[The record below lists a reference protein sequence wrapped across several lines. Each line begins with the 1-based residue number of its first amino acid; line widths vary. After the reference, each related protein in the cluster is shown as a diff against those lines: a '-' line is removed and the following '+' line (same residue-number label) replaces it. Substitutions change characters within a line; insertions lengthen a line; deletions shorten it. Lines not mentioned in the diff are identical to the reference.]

1 MFLGLDDEETA
12 DRRGRK
18 LGSSCPA
25 SQGGG
30 CFVSNGSPGCEC
42 EECES
47 IVVALDP
54 FCCNVIWD
62 GICAGEATQYCLPV
76 GATCVDKKNGEYS
89 LVLPPYSSTFS
100 ATLTRGYFFQAPLSF
115 EISGLSVPNE
125 QNRAFQNVQVILM
138 DSPPVAFS
146 STTDVSLSTVFYESG
161 VQAGLN
167 ISTSISVPA
176 GKFVGIL
183 GATSS
188 VSSSTMHNSYGAGC
202 FGSNIGGIPVQL
214 NRLLTQQSI
223 ANAPTSSVSSGG
235 CYSIGRVELYYKV
248 GGRKSKSSKSAA
260 KSSSSGSSS
269 SEDVDNAVNV
279 GVGILQ
285 AASIEV
291 DVDVPMSFS
300 FPYLHHLAAAQ
311 LELENVE
318 VEMSMSYGVPPSDL
332 VV

>member
-1 MFLGLDDEETA
+1 MFL
-12 DRRGRK
+12 
-18 LGSSCPA
+18 
-25 SQGGG
+25 
-30 CFVSNGSPGCEC
+30 
-42 EECES
+42 
-47 IVVALDP
+47 
-54 FCCNVIWD
+54 
-62 GICAGEATQYCLPV
+62 CLQ
-76 GATCVDKKNGEYS
+76 S
-89 LVLPPYSSTFS
+89 
-100 ATLTRGYFFQAPLSF
+100 FF
-115 EISGLSVPNE
+115 
-125 QNRAFQNVQVILM
+125 
-138 DSPPVAFS
+138 
-146 STTDVSLSTVFYESG
+146 ESG

-188 VSSSTMHNSYGAGC
+188 VSSSTMYNSYGSGC

-223 ANAPTSSVSSGG
+223 ANAPTSLVSSEG
-235 CYSIGRVELYYKV
+235 CGSIGRVELYYKV
-248 GGRKSKSSKSAA
+248 GGRKSKSSKSGTA

-300 FPYLHHLAAAQ
+300 LPYLHHLAAAQ

>member
-1 MFLGLDDEETA
+1 MFLGLDDEEPA
-12 DRRGRK
+12 NHRGGRK

-76 GATCVDKKNGEYS
+76 GATCVDKKNGEHS

-146 STTDVSLSTVFYESG
+146 STTDVSLSTVF
-161 VQAGLN
+161 
-167 ISTSISVPA
+167 
-176 GKFVGIL
+176 F
-183 GATSS
+183 
-188 VSSSTMHNSYGAGC
+188 
-202 FGSNIGGIPVQL
+202 
-214 NRLLTQQSI
+214 
-223 ANAPTSSVSSGG
+223 
-235 CYSIGRVELYYKV
+235 
-248 GGRKSKSSKSAA
+248 
-260 KSSSSGSSS
+260 
-269 SEDVDNAVNV
+269 
-279 GVGILQ
+279 
-285 AASIEV
+285 
-291 DVDVPMSFS
+291 
-300 FPYLHHLAAAQ
+300 
-311 LELENVE
+311 
-318 VEMSMSYGVPPSDL
+318 
-332 VV
+332 